1 MTALIQENRQSQI
14 GISLGNGNSAE
25 MLLQHFSGIEA
36 LSRDYTY
43 SATVLTSDSSIDGN
57 AAIGEEVNIAYHN
70 EDGRTRKFHGF
81 VSRFEYNEQVEE
93 PVQMTSYT
101 MDIVP
106 WLWFLKHNQDFR
118 IFQEMTT
125 PDILKEIFQNY
136 QCSDFRMQ
144 LTESYPTREYCVQYN
159 ESDFDF
165 VSRLL
170 EEEGI
175 YYYFEHSQDRHVLVL
190 CDSTAGYFDLD
201 EPAVVYGPV
210 GVDQQ
215 EQLTSWKHIYEFRP
229 SKVAQKDF
237 NFKKPNDGLVTDKKG
252 KVKFKRSDCVEIF
265 EYPGRYDAADKGNRL
280 TNVRME
286 ELEAEHDRV
295 LGRGSYLS
303 FTPGGKFKIDKHSR
317 REEEGKTYVITEVFT
332 EFNSNIGFDGG
343 DTEDFRNE
351 FRCIPAQTPFRPARA
366 TKKPFVEGPQTA
378 IVVTDGQE
386 IVVDDHARVKVQ
398 FHWDRYGKQD
408 VDSSCWIRVSQT
420 HAGKGWGVVDIPRKD
435 EEVIVSFL
443 DGDPDRPIITG
454 RVYNGENQVPF
465 GLKGAGDNNK
475 NKTRRGN
482 TTKSYGGGGYNEM
495 TMDDTDGQE
504 QIRIHG
510 QNNMDTTVQNDQTL
524 TVNNNRT
531 KTIANDE
538 TNSIG
543 NNRSTEVAV
552 DHTEKVGSDQKVTV
566 GSKQSVTV
574 GTMKNETVGMMS
586 NEMVGIAKT
595 LNVGA
600 VYSVVTGAMNTAV
613 GYKMAEE
620 IGFSKTVLVG
630 SDYSLKV
637 GSDHSVKVGKNYS
650 LNVSDAVAVEA
661 GDVVEIKCGA
671 SKLRLESGGKV
682 TIEGTE
688 FLFSA
693 AGSVKINGSIIDLN

>member
-1 MTALIQENRQSQI
+1 
-14 GISLGNGNSAE
+14 
-25 MLLQHFSGIEA
+25 
-36 LSRDYTY
+36 
-43 SATVLTSDSSIDGN
+43 
-57 AAIGEEVNIAYHN
+57 
-70 EDGRTRKFHGF
+70 
-81 VSRFEYNEQVEE
+81 
-93 PVQMTSYT
+93 
-101 MDIVP
+101 
-106 WLWFLKHNQDFR
+106 
-118 IFQEMTT
+118 
-125 PDILKEIFQNY
+125 
-136 QCSDFRMQ
+136 
-144 LTESYPTREYCVQYN
+144 
-159 ESDFDF
+159 
-165 VSRLL
+165 
-170 EEEGI
+170 
-175 YYYFEHSQDRHVLVL
+175 
-190 CDSTAGYFDLD
+190 
-201 EPAVVYGPV
+201 
-210 GVDQQ
+210 
-215 EQLTSWKHIYEFRP
+215 
-229 SKVAQKDF
+229 
-237 NFKKPNDGLVTDKKG
+237 
-252 KVKFKRSDCVEIF
+252 
-265 EYPGRYDAADKGNRL
+265 
-280 TNVRME
+280 
-286 ELEAEHDRV
+286 
-295 LGRGSYLS
+295 
-303 FTPGGKFKIDKHSR
+303 
-317 REEEGKTYVITEVFT
+317 
-332 EFNSNIGFDGG
+332 
-343 DTEDFRNE
+343 
-351 FRCIPAQTPFRPARA
+351 
-366 TKKPFVEGPQTA
+366 
-378 IVVTDGQE
+378 VVTDGQE